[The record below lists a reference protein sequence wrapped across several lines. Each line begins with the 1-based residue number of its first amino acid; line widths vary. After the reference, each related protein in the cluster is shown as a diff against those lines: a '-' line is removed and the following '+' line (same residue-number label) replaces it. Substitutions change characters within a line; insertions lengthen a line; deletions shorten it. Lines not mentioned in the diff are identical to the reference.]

1 MNRIKKVSRPAAS
14 LLALLLCVTLF
25 ASTAFA
31 AGGAL
36 GADRNGTPYTYVIG
50 YMYSGSSQTVNT
62 REIFTSPNNYDV
74 WLCPVCGKGDNNP
87 EHIGTALAPNLY
99 MPCYGYDIAAAG
111 GDMSI
116 RYALVRH
123 RHNNGQL
130 SDDRVYIPVNVP
142 MYAGCYYGYDLTE
155 PAGVQV
161 SAPTGW
167 QRDSAVVRFSGGTDT
182 GTSLPDWSAAPGDYG
197 SGIHH
202 YEYSINGG
210 AWTGCPVG
218 DPTVT
223 ITAGGETTVTARVV
237 DGAGNA
243 SGQTATAKV
252 YIDPAPPNVPGVTL
266 STEQWTN
273 STVTAAIKDNGD
285 AHSGVARTEYSL
297 DGGSWT
303 AYSGVLSIA
312 DHGKHTVS
320 ARAIDNVGRIS
331 GTASKTALVDKVAPV
346 ISKVEQQP
354 DSGHTEMT
362 LAVTATDA
370 DSGVKGYAVT
380 TEEKAPALDSFSAG
394 TPKADHNGVYYIW
407 AADKAGNISAAA
419 KVDVTALDIV
429 PPVVVKVETQ
439 RTWDAEENWA
449 KVTAQ
454 DDNSGV
460 VAIGW
465 ERAEKDMGSRH
476 APDPITWVDSTAEAA
491 FIFTGNGSYN
501 AYARDLAGNVSGP
514 YPFIID
520 HIDKHSPVIDS
531 VEWDK
536 GWSQSKTIT
545 VKAYD
550 TESGLG
556 RYAVTRTADRPA
568 EWQDSN
574 VFANI
579 TENGTYYLW
588 AKDNVQRVSAD
599 ADADGGEGTPDPGP
613 EEIVIDTIDRS
624 RPVMDDIL
632 HSAVDNA
639 PAGLFGYPHFN
650 EVDRPELLAHDLADE
665 GWTDSGIKAIYYQYA
680 LDEDHLAAD
689 WLTYDELDKPAMR
702 EEYFGN
708 IYAKAEDNAG
718 NVSDAIFAGFMFE
731 QTEPVAEKTLTPD
744 HWTNGAVEID
754 LSTDDNL
761 SGVRDIT
768 LPDGSVV
775 DATQAKY
782 TVDKNGVY
790 NFSVRDYCGNVLT
803 YPVEVRNIDQLAP
816 AADYE
821 VIPGD
826 WTNKPVTIRVT
837 AADPEPEDG
846 YAPSGVQSITMPD
859 GTVVEGG
866 TADFAAD
873 ANGKYDFIITDNGG
887 NTFTL
892 RTGVSNIDYLAPEA
906 EYTVTPDIWTN
917 GPAAIHVTATDP
929 EPEDGYAPSGV
940 QSVTMPDGTVV
951 EGDTADFTVSANG
964 TYDFVITD
972 NGGNT
977 TTLHAQV
984 GNVDTARP
992 TVDFHFEPLDGGD
1005 RTIIT
1010 EYGKTEYYNYDILM
1024 NASAGDVGSGIE
1036 RYEYKVGDGEWTVF
1050 DPADPPK
1057 FTEEQI
1063 VHIVV
1068 RVWDVA
1074 GNVSEEKAR
1083 DIVLD
1088 KTPPTASHTLT
1099 PGKDGKVNI
1108 NLGTD
1113 GSICGVQSITRPD
1126 GSVAYGVDTLVF
1138 EVDRNGD
1145 YDFFV
1150 WDRCGNLL
1158 KHTVPVDSFAAP
1170 VQPKSAPSEPEET
1183 KPEIEPE
1190 PEPAPE
1196 PEGPE
1201 APVELPVQEDDR
1213 ALTLAD
1219 LVCTLFSILF
1229 AIFVWLR
1236 RKEDGGEDEQAEQV
1250 DETIEEDEPRG
1261 YTVQKT
1267 VNAVLAVLSVV
1278 LFFLTQPLVWC
1289 FRFVDWWTVLFVLL
1303 CGTALAM
1310 LIWRRRSESAT
1321 EEDTAE
1327 ETANAATSGS

>member
-1 MNRIKKVSRPAAS
+1 M
-14 LLALLLCVTLF
+14 
-25 ASTAFA
+25 
-31 AGGAL
+31 
-36 GADRNGTPYTYVIG
+36 
-50 YMYSGSSQTVNT
+50 
-62 REIFTSPNNYDV
+62 
-74 WLCPVCGKGDNNP
+74 
-87 EHIGTALAPNLY
+87 
-99 MPCYGYDIAAAG
+99 
-111 GDMSI
+111 
-116 RYALVRH
+116 
-123 RHNNGQL
+123 
-130 SDDRVYIPVNVP
+130 
-142 MYAGCYYGYDLTE
+142 
-155 PAGVQV
+155 
-161 SAPTGW
+161 
-167 QRDSAVVRFSGGTDT
+167 
-182 GTSLPDWSAAPGDYG
+182 
-197 SGIHH
+197 
-202 YEYSINGG
+202 
-210 AWTGCPVG
+210 
-218 DPTVT
+218 
-223 ITAGGETTVTARVV
+223 TARVV

-273 STVTAAIKDNGD
+273 STVTVAIKDNGD

-320 ARAIDNVGRIS
+320 ARAIDNVGRVS
-331 GTASKTALVDKVAPV
+331 GTASKAALVDKVAPA

-380 TEEKAPALDSFSAG
+380 TEEKAPALDSFTADV
-394 TPKADHNGVYYIW
+394 PKADHNGVYYIW

-419 KVDVTALDIV
+419 KVNVTALDIV

-439 RTWDAEENWA
+439 RTWDAKENWA

-545 VKAYD
+545 VKAHD

-599 ADADGGEGTPDPGP
+599 ADADGGEDTPGPGP

-632 HSAVDNA
+632 HSAADNA
-639 PAGLFGYPHFN
+639 PAGMFGYPHFN

-665 GWTDSGIKAIYYQYA
+665 GWTDSGIKAIYYQFA
-680 LDEDHLAAD
+680 ADEDSLEAD

-718 NVSDAIFAGFMFE
+718 NVSDAIFADFMFE

-790 NFSVRDYCGNVLT
+790 NFSVRDYCGNILS
-803 YPVEVRNIDQLAP
+803 YPVEVSNIDLLAP

-821 VIPGD
+821 VMPGD

-846 YAPSGVQSITMPD
+846 YAPSGVKSVTMPD

-866 TADFAAD
+866 TADFVAD

-892 RTGVSNIDYLAPEA
+892 RTEVSNIDYLAPEA

-929 EPEDGYAPSGV
+929 EPEDGYVPSGV
-940 QSVTMPDGTVV
+940 RSITLPDGTVV
-951 EGDTADFTVSANG
+951 AGDATDFTVSANG

-1010 EYGKTEYYNYDILM
+1010 EYGKTEYYNCDVVM

-1036 RYEYKVGDGEWTVF
+1036 RYEYKAGDGKWTVF
-1050 DPADPPK
+1050 DPADAPK

-1099 PGKDGKVNI
+1099 PGRDGKVNI

-1158 KHTVPVDSFAAP
+1158 KYTVPVDSFAAP
-1170 VQPKSAPSEPEET
+1170 VEPEPAPSEPE
-1183 KPEIEPE
+1183 PE
-1190 PEPAPE
+1190 PESKPDPE
-1196 PEGPE
+1196 PEGPA
-1201 APVELPVQEDDR
+1201 APVEVPVQEDAR

-1219 LVCTLFSILF
+1219 LACTLLSILF
-1229 AIFVWLR
+1229 AILVWLR
-1236 RKEDGGEDEQAEQV
+1236 RKKDGGEDANDEDEQV
-1250 DETIEEDEPRG
+1250 DEDVEEDEPRG
-1261 YTVQKT
+1261 YAVQKT

-1278 LFFLTQPLVWC
+1278 LFFLTQPLVWR
-1289 FRFVDWWTVLFVLL
+1289 FRLVDWWTVLFVLL

-1321 EEDTAE
+1321 EEDTDE
-1327 ETANAATSGS
+1327 E

>member
-1 MNRIKKVSRPAAS
+1 MKQKMRRWSAS
-14 LLALLLCVTLF
+14 FLALLLCVTLL

-36 GADRNGTPYTYVIG
+36 GADRNGTQYTYVIG

-62 REIFTSPNNYDV
+62 REIFTSPNNYDI
-74 WLCPVCGKGDNNP
+74 WLCPVCGRDPLGNSQ
-87 EHIGTALAPNLY
+87 GTALAADLY
-99 MPCYGYDIAAAG
+99 MPCYGDDIAAAG

-130 SDDRVYIPVNVP
+130 SDERVYIPVNVP

-155 PAGVQV
+155 PSGVQA

-252 YIDPAPPNVPGVTL
+252 FIDPAPPNVPGIAL

-297 DGGSWT
+297 DGGGWT
-303 AYSGVLSIA
+303 AYSGVLSIEA
-312 DHGKHTVS
+312 HGKHTVS
-320 ARAIDNVGRIS
+320 ARAIDNVGRVS

-346 ISKVEQQP
+346 ISRVEQQP
-354 DSGHTEMT
+354 DSGYTEMT

-380 TEEKAPALDSFSAG
+380 TEEKAPALDSFSADA
-394 TPKADHNGVYYIW
+394 PKVDHNGVYYIW

-439 RTWDAEENWA
+439 RTWDATENWA

-465 ERAEKDMGSRH
+465 AV
-476 APDPITWVDSTAEAA
+476 PDGVIQWADADSEAT
-491 FIFTGNGSYN
+491 FTYTNNGSYN
-501 AYARDLAGNVSGP
+501 AYARDLAGNVSEP

-545 VKAYD
+545 VKAHD

-556 RYAVTRTADRPA
+556 QYAVTRTADRPA

-599 ADADGGEGTPDPGP
+599 ADGGDGDGGEGTPDPGP

-632 HSAVDNA
+632 HSAADNA
-639 PAGLFGYPHFN
+639 PAGMFSYPHFN
-650 EVDRPELLAHDLADE
+650 EVDRPELLAHDLADD

-689 WLTYDELDKPAMR
+689 WLTYDGLDKPAMR

-731 QTEPVAEKTLTPD
+731 QTESVAEKTLTPD
-744 HWTNGAVEID
+744 HWTNGTVEIG

-768 LPDGSVV
+768 LPDGSIV
-775 DATQAKY
+775 DADTAKY

-790 NFSVRDYCGNVLT
+790 NFSVRDYCGNILT
-803 YPVEVRNIDQLAP
+803 YPVEVSNIDLLAP

-837 AADPEPEDG
+837 ATDPEPEDG
-846 YAPSGVQSITMPD
+846 YAPSGVQSITLPD
-859 GTVVEGG
+859 GTVVAGD
-866 TADFAAD
+866 TADFVAD

-892 RTGVSNIDYLAPEA
+892 HTGVNNIDYLAPEA
-906 EYTVTPDIWTN
+906 EYTVTPDVWTN

-929 EPEDGYAPSGV
+929 KPEDGYAPSGV
-940 QSVTMPDGTVV
+940 RSIRLPDGTVV
-951 EGDTADFTVSANG
+951 EGDAADFTVSANG
-964 TYDFVITD
+964 TYDFIITD

-977 TTLHAQV
+977 VTLHTEV

-992 TVDFHFEPLDGGD
+992 TVDFHFEPLDGGG

-1010 EYGKTEYYNYDILM
+1010 EYGKTEYYNYGVGM
-1024 NASAGDVGSGIE
+1024 NASADDVGSGIE
-1036 RYEYKVGDGEWTVF
+1036 RYEYKVGDGKWMAF
-1050 DPADPPK
+1050 DPAEPPK
-1057 FTEEQI
+1057 FTEEQT
-1063 VHIVV
+1063 VHTVV

-1099 PGKDGKVNI
+1099 PGRDGKVNI

-1113 GSICGVQSITRPD
+1113 GSICGIQSITRPD

-1138 EVDRNGD
+1138 EVDQNGD

-1158 KHTVPVDSFAAP
+1158 KYTVPVDSFAAP
-1170 VQPKSAPSEPEET
+1170 VQPKPALSEPEEP
-1183 KPEIEPE
+1183 KQEPE

-1196 PEGPE
+1196 PEEPE
-1201 APVELPVQEDDR
+1201 TPVELPVQEDIR

-1219 LVCTLFSILF
+1219 LACTLLSILF
-1229 AIFVWLR
+1229 AVLVWLR
-1236 RKEDGGEDEQAEQV
+1236 GKKEDDEDADEQAEHM
-1250 DETIEEDEPRG
+1250 DEEAEENEPRG

-1267 VNAVLAVLSVV
+1267 VNAVLAVLSVA
-1278 LFFLTQPLVWC
+1278 LFFLTQPLVWR
-1289 FRFVDWWTVLFVLL
+1289 FRLVDWWTVLFVLL

-1310 LIWRRRSESAT
+1310 LIWKRKQENST
-1321 EEDTAE
+1321 EEFDEEKTEDFAE
-1327 ETANAATSGS
+1327 

>member
-1 MNRIKKVSRPAAS
+1 MKQKWKRYSAS
-14 LLALLLCVTLF
+14 FLALLLCVTLL

-36 GADRNGTPYTYVIG
+36 GADRNGTQYTYVIG

-62 REIFTSPNNYDV
+62 REIFTSPNNYDI
-74 WLCPVCGKGDNNP
+74 WLCPVCGRDPLGNSQ
-87 EHIGTALAPNLY
+87 GTALSPNLY

-252 YIDPAPPNVPGVTL
+252 YIDPASPNVPSITL

-273 STVTAAIKDNGD
+273 TSVTATVKDNGD

-303 AYSGVLSIA
+303 TYSGVLSIA

-320 ARAIDNVGRIS
+320 ARAIDNVGRVS

-354 DSGHTEMT
+354 NSGHTEMT
-362 LAVTATDA
+362 LSVTATDA

-380 TEEKAPALDSFSAG
+380 TEEKAPALDSFSADA
-394 TPKADHNGVYYIW
+394 PKVDHNGVYYIW

-439 RTWDAEENWA
+439 RTWDATENWA

-465 ERAEKDMGSRH
+465 ERAEKDMESRH

-491 FIFTGNGSYN
+491 FIFTENGSYN
-501 AYARDLAGNVSGP
+501 AYALDLAGNVSEP

-545 VKAYD
+545 VKAHD

-556 RYAVTRTADRPA
+556 QYAVTRTADRPA

-613 EEIVIDTIDRS
+613 EKIVIDTIDRS

-632 HSAVDNA
+632 HSAADNA
-639 PAGLFGYPHFN
+639 PAGMFGYPHFN
-650 EVDRPELLAHDLADE
+650 EVDRPELLAHDLADD
-665 GWTDSGIKAIYYQYA
+665 GWTDSGIKAIYYQFA
-680 LDEDHLAAD
+680 ADEDSLKAD

-731 QTEPVAEKTLTPD
+731 QTVPVAEKTLTPD

-775 DATQAKY
+775 DAAQAKY

-790 NFSVRDYCGNVLT
+790 NFSVRDYCGNILS
-803 YPVEVRNIDQLAP
+803 YPVEVSNIDLLAP
-816 AADYE
+816 TADYE
-821 VIPGD
+821 VMPGD

-846 YAPSGVQSITMPD
+846 YAPSGVKSITMPD
-859 GTVVEGG
+859 GTVVDGG
-866 TADFAAD
+866 TADFVAD

-892 RTGVSNIDYLAPEA
+892 RTEVSNIDYLAPEA

-940 QSVTMPDGTVV
+940 QSITLPDGTVV
-951 EGDTADFTVSANG
+951 DGDAADFTVSVNG
-964 TYDFVITD
+964 TYDFIITD
-972 NGGNT
+972 NSGNT
-977 TTLHAQV
+977 ATLHAEV
-984 GNVDTARP
+984 GNVDTACP

-1010 EYGKTEYYNYDILM
+1010 EYGKTEYYNYDVGM
-1024 NASAGDVGSGIE
+1024 NASAGDVGSGLE

-1050 DPADPPK
+1050 DPADPTK
-1057 FTEEQI
+1057 FTEEQT

-1068 RVWDVA
+1068 RVWDIA

-1099 PGKDGKVNI
+1099 PGRDGKVNI

-1158 KHTVPVDSFAAP
+1158 KYTVPVDSFAAP
-1170 VQPKSAPSEPEET
+1170 VEPEPAPSEPEEP
-1183 KPEIEPE
+1183 KLEPE

-1196 PEGPE
+1196 PEEPE
-1201 APVELPVQEDDR
+1201 APVELPVQEDIR

-1219 LVCTLFSILF
+1219 LACTLLCILF
-1229 AIFVWLR
+1229 AVRVWLR
-1236 RKEDGGEDEQAEQV
+1236 RKKDGGEDADDENEQAERM
-1250 DETIEEDEPRG
+1250 DEEAEENEPRG
-1261 YTVQKT
+1261 YAVQKT
-1267 VNAVLAVLSVV
+1267 VNAVLAVLSVA
-1278 LFFLTQPLVWC
+1278 LFFLTQPLVWRFC
-1289 FRFVDWWTVLFVLL
+1289 FVDWWTVLFMLL

-1310 LIWRRRSESAT
+1310 LIWKRKQENST
-1321 EEDTAE
+1321 EEIDE
-1327 ETANAATSGS
+1327 ENMEVRE

>member
-1 MNRIKKVSRPAAS
+1 MT
-14 LLALLLCVTLF
+14 LL

-62 REIFTSPNNYDV
+62 REIFTSPNNYDI
-74 WLCPVCGKGDNNP
+74 WLCPVCGRDPLGNSQ
-87 EHIGTALAPNLY
+87 GTALSPNLY

-202 YEYSINGG
+202 YEYSVNGG

-252 YIDPAPPNVPGVTL
+252 YIDPVPPNVPGITL

-303 AYSGVLSIA
+303 TYSGVLSIA
-312 DHGKHTVS
+312 GHGKHTVS
-320 ARAIDNVGRIS
+320 ARAIDNVGRVS
-331 GTASKTALVDKVAPV
+331 GTASKAALVDKAAPV

-380 TEEKAPALDSFSAG
+380 TEEKAPALDSFTADV
-394 TPKADHNGVYYIW
+394 PKADHNGVYYIW
-407 AADKAGNISAAA
+407 AADKAGNISVAA
-419 KVDVTALDIV
+419 KVNVTALDIV

-439 RTWDAEENWA
+439 RTWDAKGNWA

-491 FIFTGNGSYN
+491 FIFTENGSYN

-536 GWSQSKTIT
+536 GWSQEKTVT
-545 VKAYD
+545 VKAHD

-588 AKDNVQRVSAD
+588 AKDNV
-599 ADADGGEGTPDPGP
+599 
-613 EEIVIDTIDRS
+613 
-624 RPVMDDIL
+624 
-632 HSAVDNA
+632 
-639 PAGLFGYPHFN
+639 
-650 EVDRPELLAHDLADE
+650 
-665 GWTDSGIKAIYYQYA
+665 
-680 LDEDHLAAD
+680 
-689 WLTYDELDKPAMR
+689 
-702 EEYFGN
+702 
-708 IYAKAEDNAG
+708 
-718 NVSDAIFAGFMFE
+718 
-731 QTEPVAEKTLTPD
+731 
-744 HWTNGAVEID
+744 
-754 LSTDDNL
+754 
-761 SGVRDIT
+761 
-768 LPDGSVV
+768 
-775 DATQAKY
+775 
-782 TVDKNGVY
+782 
-790 NFSVRDYCGNVLT
+790 
-803 YPVEVRNIDQLAP
+803 
-816 AADYE
+816 
-821 VIPGD
+821 
-826 WTNKPVTIRVT
+826 
-837 AADPEPEDG
+837 
-846 YAPSGVQSITMPD
+846 
-859 GTVVEGG
+859 
-866 TADFAAD
+866 
-873 ANGKYDFIITDNGG
+873 
-887 NTFTL
+887 
-892 RTGVSNIDYLAPEA
+892 
-906 EYTVTPDIWTN
+906 
-917 GPAAIHVTATDP
+917 
-929 EPEDGYAPSGV
+929 
-940 QSVTMPDGTVV
+940 
-951 EGDTADFTVSANG
+951 
-964 TYDFVITD
+964 
-972 NGGNT
+972 
-977 TTLHAQV
+977 
-984 GNVDTARP
+984 
-992 TVDFHFEPLDGGD
+992 
-1005 RTIIT
+1005 
-1010 EYGKTEYYNYDILM
+1010 
-1024 NASAGDVGSGIE
+1024 
-1036 RYEYKVGDGEWTVF
+1036 
-1050 DPADPPK
+1050 
-1057 FTEEQI
+1057 
-1063 VHIVV
+1063 
-1068 RVWDVA
+1068 
-1074 GNVSEEKAR
+1074 
-1083 DIVLD
+1083 
-1088 KTPPTASHTLT
+1088 
-1099 PGKDGKVNI
+1099 
-1108 NLGTD
+1108 
-1113 GSICGVQSITRPD
+1113 
-1126 GSVAYGVDTLVF
+1126 
-1138 EVDRNGD
+1138 
-1145 YDFFV
+1145 
-1150 WDRCGNLL
+1150 
-1158 KHTVPVDSFAAP
+1158 
-1170 VQPKSAPSEPEET
+1170 
-1183 KPEIEPE
+1183 
-1190 PEPAPE
+1190 
-1196 PEGPE
+1196 
-1201 APVELPVQEDDR
+1201 
-1213 ALTLAD
+1213 
-1219 LVCTLFSILF
+1219 
-1229 AIFVWLR
+1229 
-1236 RKEDGGEDEQAEQV
+1236 
-1250 DETIEEDEPRG
+1250 
-1261 YTVQKT
+1261 
-1267 VNAVLAVLSVV
+1267 
-1278 LFFLTQPLVWC
+1278 
-1289 FRFVDWWTVLFVLL
+1289 
-1303 CGTALAM
+1303 
-1310 LIWRRRSESAT
+1310 
-1321 EEDTAE
+1321 
-1327 ETANAATSGS
+1327 